1 MKIHATV
8 VALLTG
14 SVLAMSAC
22 HTNHAITEQR
32 QKAVVNSRETADN
45 ECFVQWKD
53 GRVQSFKTLTLE
65 TGLFKA
71 PCLLADGQRR
81 IQPSEITAYQ
91 NKAHYAI
98 SQDQFQNG
106 RKSYVAV
113 ETLPGFA
120 VRVAKGR
127 MNVYAKKFYNG
138 QHAVDEY
145 FIQDGD
151 KGQVVACTNEVMEKL
166 LVSDPESFD
175 FVYAKIVNTTKSKKQ
190 LSALN
195 SMNTRSLTKNK

>member
-1 MKIHATV
+1 MKTHATV

-14 SVLAMSAC
+14 SVMALSAC

-32 QKAVVNSRETADN
+32 QKAVVHSRESEGN
-45 ECFVQWKD
+45 GCFVQWKD
-53 GRVQSFKTLTLE
+53 GRIENFKTLTLE
-65 TGLFKA
+65 TGMFKT
-71 PCLLADGQRR
+71 PCLLADGQRK
-81 IQPSEITAYQ
+81 IQASDILAYQ
-91 NKAHYAI
+91 NQTHYAI
-98 SQDQFQNG
+98 SQTQFQNG

-145 FIQDGD
+145 FIQEGD
-151 KGQVVACTNEVMEKL
+151 KGQVVACSNEVMEKL

-175 FVYAKIVNTTKSKKQ
+175 FVYAKIVTTTKSKKQ

-195 SMNTRSLTKNK
+195 SLNTRSLTKNK